1 LTLKSILLTLT
12 NDTDEVNNLLKVVNV
27 FLEPRHFSANI
38 ITAINLA
45 IEESLLNTIQHGY
58 DDENEHLISL
68 QITLN
73 KDEVVL
79 RFEDDAKEFNPLATP
94 RMEKSEALLES
105 SKGLG
110 IHLVRNMMNAMTY
123 FRENNK
129 NILEIWIYLR

>member
-1 LTLKSILLTLT
+1 MKSILLTMP

-27 FLEPRHFSANI
+27 FLEPKHFSANI
-38 ITAINLA
+38 ITAINLV
-45 IEESLLNTIQHGY
+45 IEESLINTIQHGY
-58 DDENEHLISL
+58 DDEIEHLISL
-68 QITLN
+68 QITLK

-94 RMEKSEALLES
+94 RMEKSEALLDS

>member
-1 LTLKSILLTLT
+1 LKSILLTMP
-12 NDTDEVNNLLKVVNV
+12 NDADEVNNLLKVVNV

-38 ITAINLA
+38 ITAINLV
-45 IEESLLNTIQHGY
+45 IEESLINTIQHGY
-58 DDENEHLISL
+58 DDEIEHLISL

-79 RFEDDAKEFNPLATP
+79 RFEDDAKEFNPLSTP
-94 RMEKSEALLES
+94 RMEKSEALLDS
-105 SKGLG
+105 PKGLG
-110 IHLVRNMMNAMTY
+110 IHLVRNMMNAMAY

>member
-1 LTLKSILLTLT
+1 LKSILLTMP
-12 NDTDEVNNLLKVVNV
+12 NDTDEVNNLIKVVNV

-45 IEESLLNTIQHGY
+45 IEESLINTIQHGY

-94 RMEKSEALLES
+94 RMEKSEALLDS

>member
-1 LTLKSILLTLT
+1 LKSILLTMP

-38 ITAINLA
+38 ITAINLV
-45 IEESLLNTIQHGY
+45 IEESLINTIQHGF

-94 RMEKSEALLES
+94 RMEKSEALLDS

>member
-1 LTLKSILLTLT
+1 LKSILLTMP
-12 NDTDEVNNLLKVVNV
+12 NDTEEVNNLLKVVNV

-38 ITAINLA
+38 ITAINLV
-45 IEESLLNTIQHGY
+45 IEESLINTIQHGY
-58 DDENEHLISL
+58 DDEIEHLISL
-68 QITLN
+68 QITLK

-94 RMEKSEALLES
+94 RLEKSETLLNS

-110 IHLVRNMMNAMTY
+110 IHLVRSMMNAMAY

>member
-1 LTLKSILLTLT
+1 MP
-12 NDTDEVNNLLKVVNV
+12 NDADEVNNLLKVVNV

-38 ITAINLA
+38 ITAINLV
-45 IEESLLNTIQHGY
+45 IEESLINTIQHGY
-58 DDENEHLISL
+58 DDEIEHLISL

-79 RFEDDAKEFNPLATP
+79 RFEDDAREFNPLATP
-94 RMEKSEALLES
+94 RMEKSEALLDS
-105 SKGLG
+105 AKGLG
-110 IHLVRNMMNAMTY
+110 IHLVRNMMNAMAY